1 MSILLVAKKDF
12 QDAIRSLTLVAVVG
26 VFTAFLA
33 FHTYYEFTMAP
44 MATITAADLYQSTA
58 KVVAV
63 IGTLLGYKSIVGERE
78 SGSLKYLLGM
88 PHTRR
93 DVILGK
99 FIGRAAVVV
108 VTVIVGFAVVSPHY
122 AVLAESPS
130 LTAYA
135 VLVGKLLVS
144 GVMFVAVALAFSA
157 ANRSATVA
165 TWGAIGLAIV
175 FAFAWDPVL
184 NIIMDFMLPDDGA
197 IPNWVHLITRLNPRF
212 FYMDANTLELGNSAP
227 FYLEAWFGGV
237 IVAGWLLIPLGLAYV
252 LFDRSDLA

>member
-12 QDAIRSLTLVAVVG
+12 QDAIRSFTLVAVVG
-26 VFTAFLA
+26 AFTAFLA
-33 FHTYYEFTMAP
+33 FHTYYEYTMAP
-44 MATITAADLYQSTA
+44 MATTTASDLYQSTA
-58 KVVAV
+58 NVVAV

-93 DVILGK
+93 DVVLGK

-108 VTVIVGFAVVSPHY
+108 VTVVVGFAVVGAHY
-122 AVLAESPS
+122 AVLADSPS

-135 VLVGKLLVS
+135 VLLGKLLVS
-144 GVMFVAVALAFSA
+144 GVLFVAVALAFSA

-165 TWGAIGLAIV
+165 TWGAIVLVIV
-175 FAFAWDPVL
+175 FTFAWDTVL
-184 NIIMDFMLPDDGA
+184 NIIESFMLPPNAA
-197 IPNWVHLITRLNPRF
+197 IPNWFHLITRLNPKY
-212 FYMDANTLELGNSAP
+212 FYIGANTLELGGSAP

-237 IVAGWLLIPLGLAYV
+237 IVVGWLLIPLSLAYV
-252 LFDRSDLA
+252 LFDRRDLA